1 MWARGEIDEGDWMPP
16 TRVLVIADTF
26 ERARTVAGLFSES
39 SGFTVAGFGTPRNM
53 EELSQAQVDVAVI
66 HSTEIRAVS
75 LAPNL
80 ARLWLG
86 QPAPHGGVDSNLN
99 QAWLADDRNP
109 AQVRAAAQALAAGLR
124 LDSRVFEA
132 HDLGDEEFL
141 LLEPLTD
148 RESEILNLL
157 AEGLSNPEIA
167 SRLKVSRNTVKFH
180 VSSIIGKLG
189 AKSRTEAVTLAL
201 RRGLI
206 II

>member
-1 MWARGEIDEGDWMPP
+1 MRP
-16 TRVLVIADTF
+16 TRVLIIADTI
-26 ERARTVAGLFSES
+26 ERARTLACLFAES
-39 SGFTVAGFGTPRNM
+39 SDFAVVGLGTPRNI
-53 EELSQAQVDVAVI
+53 EELFQDQADVAVI
-66 HSTEIRAVS
+66 HSTETGAVS

-80 ARLWLG
+80 GRVWLG
-86 QPAPHGGVDSNLN
+86 EPPPHLGMDSNLN
-99 QAWLADDRNP
+99 QAWLADDRKP
-109 AQVRAAAQALAAGLR
+109 TQIRAAAQALAAGLR
-124 LDSRVFEA
+124 LDSRVFQD
-132 HDLGDEEFL
+132 HDRGEEELL

-157 AEGLSNPEIA
+157 AEGLSNPQIA
-167 SRLKVSRNTVKFH
+167 GRLQVSRNTVKFH

>member
-1 MWARGEIDEGDWMPP
+1 MPP
-16 TRVLVIADTF
+16 TRVLVIADTI
-26 ERARTVAGLFSES
+26 ERARTLAGIFTGSG
-39 SGFTVAGFGTPRNM
+39 GFTVAGLGTPRNLG
-53 EELSQAQVDVAVI
+53 ELSQVKVDVAVI
-66 HSTEIRAVS
+66 DSTGSHAGS

-86 QPAPHGGVDSNLN
+86 QPAPHRGMDSNLN

-109 AQVRAAAQALAAGLR
+109 AQIRAAAQALAAGLR
-124 LDSRVFEA
+124 LDSRLSEGA
-132 HDLGDEEFL
+132 DLGEEEFL

-157 AEGLSNPEIA
+157 AEGLSNPQIA
-167 SRLKVSRNTVKFH
+167 GRLKLSRNTVKFH

-189 AKSRTEAVTLAL
+189 AKSRTEAVALAL